1 MTILPIK
8 SLWSYVMNKADL
20 LQWVLKNFGG
30 IVIDLALENIE
41 GIRAYLKTEAEKTS
55 NKLDDYLVD
64 TVVDWLTEFLEDL
77 KDES

>member
-1 MTILPIK
+1 MD
-8 SLWSYVMNKADL
+8 KADL
-20 LQWVLKNFGG
+20 LQWLLKNFGG

-41 GIRAYLKTEAEKTS
+41 GIRSYLKVEAEKTS

-77 KDES
+77 KDAS

>member
-1 MTILPIK
+1 
-8 SLWSYVMNKADL
+8 MNKADL
-20 LQWVLKNFGG
+20 LQWILKNFGG

-41 GIRAYLKTEAEKTS
+41 GIRSYLKVEAEKTS

-77 KDES
+77 KDEA

>member
-1 MTILPIK
+1 
-8 SLWSYVMNKADL
+8 MNKADL

-77 KDES
+77 KDEA

>member
-1 MTILPIK
+1 
-8 SLWSYVMNKADL
+8 MNKADL